1 MPQLEVATITTA
13 CYRSS
18 GPGWR
23 GGVRRRGCLPVL
35 ECGPRR
41 LSEASGA
48 RVVGLLLEY
57 RYQSPL
63 RVLELLLAL
72 IHFKVG
78 TQVMSLLA
86 SAWVN
91 RGLLNQAFVIP

>member
-1 MPQLEVATITTA
+1 VA
-13 CYRSS
+13 
-18 GPGWR
+18 GL
-23 GGVRRRGCLPVL
+23 GGVVAFRFWNVALVGFQRA
-35 ECGPRR
+35 
-41 LSEASGA
+41 ASGA

-91 RGLLNQAFVIP
+91 RGLLNQAFIHPLLSRSACFVI